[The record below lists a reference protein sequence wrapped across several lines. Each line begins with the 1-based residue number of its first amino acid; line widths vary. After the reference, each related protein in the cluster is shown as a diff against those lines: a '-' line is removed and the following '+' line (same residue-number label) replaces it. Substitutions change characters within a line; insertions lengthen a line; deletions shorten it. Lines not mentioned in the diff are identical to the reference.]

1 MQINM
6 AHLRERS
13 TSGGWIDFAVFDAK
27 SVAGTDSAN
36 QALLEQ
42 LTASA
47 RSAGLKVDESALA
60 FRRGSRLH
68 FFGSKHLVNYLSR
81 HGVQRWTHRINP

>member
-13 TSGGWIDFAVFDAK
+13 TTGSWIDFAVFDAK
-27 SVAGTDSAN
+27 STSGTNSAN

-47 RSAGLKVDESALA
+47 RFAGLKIDQAALA
-60 FRRGSRLH
+60 YRQGSQMR
-68 FFGSKHLVNYLSR
+68 FFGSKHLVDYLSR
-81 HGVQRWTHRINP
+81 RGVPRWTHKIDP

>member
-27 SVAGTDSAN
+27 STAGTNSGN

-47 RSAGLKVDESALA
+47 RSAGLKVDQAALA
-60 FRRGSRLH
+60 YRQGRQVRFY
-68 FFGSKHLVNYLSR
+68 GSKHLVDYLSR
-81 HGVQRWTHRINP
+81 HGVPRWTHRIDP